1 MSYAEQEIATIRSRK
16 ETRQNALNELAIALR
31 RVLNA
36 PHYDCLNNQS
46 KALVLLDLENG
57 GEYDPLG

>member
-36 PHYDCLNNQS
+36 PDYDCLNNQS